1 MFRGIR
7 RAQSTT
13 NPVRGGNRARIPE
26 GPASGEWFI
35 CAAPKVARAADNG
48 ACGLRVKPPLQITH
62 TAAPDLTIVAS
73 PLQPPQNP
81 VATPFPRAPKNG
93 AFR

>member
-7 RAQSTT
+7 RAQSIT

-48 ACGLRVKPPLQITH
+48 ACGLRVKSPMQIN
-62 TAAPDLTIVAS
+62 S
-73 PLQPPQNP
+73 R
-81 VATPFPRAPKNG
+81 RAR
-93 AFR
+93 FRI